1 MGKNKNKTVMTYN
14 DVWKKNRE
22 SWEIPAAVSPY

>member
-1 MGKNKNKTVMTYN
+1 MGKNENKTVMTYN
-14 DVWKKNRE
+14 DVWKKIHE